1 MRQSINVKPL
11 IVKSLSPFF
20 VNIKVNTPLHLAYI
34 HYISIK
40 DNSLTHAHLQDA
52 LMPDRN

>member
-52 LMPDRN
+52 LIPDRN